1 MNRERKERL
10 IYLDYLIRTHTT
22 GTPEQLAQKLGLST
36 SGWYRLRDV
45 LVNDL
50 DWPLAFDPYRCTYY
64 YTENVMFVFGFK
76 RLDAGEAARINGG
89 AAFFSE
95 NFSHST
101 FSRVEVFSFAFN
113 L

>member
-1 MNRERKERL
+1 MNRKRKERL
-10 IYLDYLIRTHTT
+10 IYLDQLIRTRAT
-22 GTPEQLAQKLGLST
+22 GNPEQLARKLGLT
-36 SGWYRLRDV
+36 ISGWYRLRDI

-50 DWPLAFDPYRCTYY
+50 DWPLAFDSYQGTYY

-76 RLDAGEAARINGG
+76 RLDESKTSGISGG

-95 NFSHST
+95 NFSHFT
-101 FSRVEVFSFAFN
+101 FNRVEVSSFAFN

>member
-1 MNRERKERL
+1 MNKERKERL
-10 IYLDYLIRTHTT
+10 IYLDHLIRTHAT
-22 GTPEQLAQKLGLST
+22 GTPEQLARKLGLST
-36 SGWYRLRDV
+36 SGWYRLRDT

-64 YTENVMFVFGFK
+64 YTENVKFIIGFK
-76 RLDAGEAARINGG
+76 RLDEDDTTRISGG

-95 NFSHST
+95 NFSHFT
-101 FSRVEVFSFAFN
+101 FSRVGLNSFAFN

>member
-1 MNRERKERL
+1 MNKERKERL
-10 IYLDYLIRTHTT
+10 IYLDRLIRTRAT

-36 SGWYRLRDV
+36 SGWYRLRDI

-64 YTENVMFVFGFK
+64 YTENVMFVMGFK
-76 RLDAGEAARINGG
+76 RLDEDDAARINGG
-89 AAFFSE
+89 TTFFSE

-101 FSRVEVFSFAFN
+101 FNRVGLFSFAFN